1 LPRFSRL
8 KKPVTG
14 GPNSVQPQK
23 ARDTVQAFCFLSR
36 LRAFFLSPILSLTAL
51 AVAAGWLFPGFVSAV
66 QEHGAPEGIY
76 SHQGAHLF
84 FTASMGLLVYRLRLR
99 RLVREAGWRYIQ
111 YAALFFILWNIDA
124 FTAHFLDEQS
134 GVLDT
139 AMAAPG
145 QIKIDVGE
153 NPVALAWLYYMAKL
167 DHLLCVPAM
176 LFLYAGLRRL
186 LKDAG
191 HRREKAGVP

>member
-1 LPRFSRL
+1 MIR
-8 KKPVTG
+8 V
-14 GPNSVQPQK
+14 
-23 ARDTVQAFCFLSR
+23 
-36 LRAFFLSPILSLTAL
+36 LTIGAL
-51 AVAAGWLFPGFVSAV
+51 AVLACWLLPQPALAV
-66 QEHGAPEGIY
+66 QEHGPPEGIY

-84 FTASMGLLVYRLRLR
+84 FIASMVLLVYWLRQR

-111 YAALFFILWNIDA
+111 YAAFFFILWNLDA

-134 GVLDT
+134 GILDT

-145 QIKIDVGE
+145 KIKIEVSE
-153 NPVALAWLYYMAKL
+153 NLTALAWYYYIAKL

-176 LFLYAGLRRL
+176 VFLYAGLRRL

-191 HRREKAGVP
+191 QRRAGLGPP

>member
-1 LPRFSRL
+1 MRKRLLIMRVFSL
-8 KKPVTG
+8 
-14 GPNSVQPQK
+14 
-23 ARDTVQAFCFLSR
+23 
-36 LRAFFLSPILSLTAL
+36 IAL
-51 AVAAGWLFPGFVSAV
+51 AVLAGWLLPQSALAV

-84 FTASMGLLVYRLRLR
+84 FIASMVLLVYWLRQR

-111 YAALFFILWNIDA
+111 YAAFFFILWNLDA

-134 GVLDT
+134 EILDT
-139 AMAAPG
+139 AMAGPG
-145 QIKIDVGE
+145 RIRIEIGDY
-153 NPVALAWLYYMAKL
+153 PLALAWFYYIAKL

-176 LFLYAGLRRL
+176 VFLYAGLRRL

-191 HRREKAGVP
+191 RRHTGAGAP

>member
-1 LPRFSRL
+1 M
-8 KKPVTG
+8 
-14 GPNSVQPQK
+14 
-23 ARDTVQAFCFLSR
+23 
-36 LRAFFLSPILSLTAL
+36 LRERIIIRIVSLVAL
-51 AVAAGWLFPGFVSAV
+51 AVFTGWLLPAPVLAV

-84 FTASMGLLVYRLRLR
+84 FAASMGLLIFWLRQR
-99 RLVREAGWRYIQ
+99 RLVREPGWRYIQ

-139 AMAAPG
+139 VMAAPG
-145 QIKIDVGE
+145 RIKIEVDE
-153 NPVALAWLYYMAKL
+153 NLIPLAWLYYMAKL
-167 DHLLCVPAM
+167 DHVLCVPAM

-191 HRREKAGVP
+191 RRRAGAGSP

>member
-1 LPRFSRL
+1 MVKIIIIR
-8 KKPVTG
+8 V
-14 GPNSVQPQK
+14 
-23 ARDTVQAFCFLSR
+23 
-36 LRAFFLSPILSLTAL
+36 LRIVVL
-51 AVAAGWLFPGFVSAV
+51 AVLTCWLLPSPALAV

-76 SHQGAHLF
+76 SHQGAHVF
-84 FTASMGLLVYRLRLR
+84 FAASMGLLIFWLRQR
-99 RLVREAGWRYIQ
+99 RLVREPGWRWIQ

-134 GVLDT
+134 GLLGT

-145 QIKIDVGE
+145 QIKIEVDE
-153 NPVALAWLYYMAKL
+153 NLIPLAWLYYMAKL
-167 DHLLCVPAM
+167 DHVLCVPAM

-191 HRREKAGVP
+191 RRCAGAGSP

>member
-1 LPRFSRL
+1 M
-8 KKPVTG
+8 
-14 GPNSVQPQK
+14 
-23 ARDTVQAFCFLSR
+23 
-36 LRAFFLSPILSLTAL
+36 LRERIIIRIVSLVAL
-51 AVAAGWLFPGFVSAV
+51 AVFTGWLLPAPVLAV

-84 FTASMGLLVYRLRLR
+84 FAASMGLLIFWLRQR
-99 RLVREAGWRYIQ
+99 RLVREPGWRCIQ

-139 AMAAPG
+139 VMAAPG
-145 QIKIDVGE
+145 RIKIEVDE
-153 NPVALAWLYYMAKL
+153 NLTALGWLYYMAKL

-186 LKDAG
+186 LKAAG
-191 HRREKAGVP
+191 QRRAGAGSP

>member
-1 LPRFSRL
+1 MR
-8 KKPVTG
+8 
-14 GPNSVQPQK
+14 
-23 ARDTVQAFCFLSR
+23 AFHPFCR
-36 LRAFFLSPILSLTAL
+36 IRAFFTTPVFSLTAL
-51 AVAAGWLFPGFVSAV
+51 AVAAGWLLPGFALAV

-84 FTASMGLLVYRLRLR
+84 FTASMGLLVYWLRLR

-111 YAALFFILWNIDA
+111 YAALFFLLWNIDA

-134 GVLDT
+134 GIVDT
-139 AMAAPG
+139 ALAAPG
-145 QIKIDVGE
+145 KIKVEVGE

-186 LKDAG
+186 LKDARD
-191 HRREKAGVP
+191 RREKAGVP